1 MSRQIFLDTET
12 TGLDWRGEEIQFS
25 WWNRFAHAPGM
36 VQREP
41 FSLASLREG
50 NGFDFTVYETYA
62 ACRIDKVH
70 EEVRA
75 GA

>member
-1 MSRQIFLDTET
+1 
-12 TGLDWRGEEIQFS
+12 
-25 WWNRFAHAPGM
+25 M

-41 FSLASLREG
+41 FSLASLRES
-50 NGFDFTVYETYA
+50 NGFDFTVYETFA
-62 ACRIDKVH
+62 VCRIDRIH